1 MTGQTGDPKSLNSPE
16 QAPRTR
22 IFRKSRV
29 RKWEI
34 SQIRRPPIW
43 HILDISRISRISQ
56 KSLLF
61 HRQTPVRT
69 PFPVRS
75 GKIPDLSC
83 QISSTQQISSLFP
96 GFPKNQLVR
105 TRYFDTFPEN
115 RRNIDRQRALWHT
128 FSRIWQDLTGSGR
141 SARLA
146 QNSRFPENPKI
157 SQNPRSDLAR
167 MTRSA
172 DLPSRRFPKF
182 PKISDFP
189 EISEISE
196 MCTFP
201 ENPRFP
207 EFRKF
212 PNFQTISEISDFPD
226 FPNLQIC
233 HATHSSHMPH
243 IAHRCHWLLALN
255 QQRASSA
262 SHLPS

>member
-1 MTGQTGDPKSLNSPE
+1 MSHTHVAHVEILPTERFFGFIRKTGNPEIPKFPDSGKSSGKCRDVYSIDHFLWQTTLPMTGQTGDPKSLNSPE

-128 FSRIWQDLTGSGR
+128 FSRI
-141 SARLA
+141 
-146 QNSRFPENPKI
+146 
-157 SQNPRSDLAR
+157 
-167 MTRSA
+167 
-172 DLPSRRFPKF
+172 
-182 PKISDFP
+182 
-189 EISEISE
+189 
-196 MCTFP
+196 
-201 ENPRFP
+201 
-207 EFRKF
+207 
-212 PNFQTISEISDFPD
+212 
-226 FPNLQIC
+226 
-233 HATHSSHMPH
+233 
-243 IAHRCHWLLALN
+243 
-255 QQRASSA
+255 
-262 SHLPS
+262 